1 MSAIYYTDGTLV
13 RGGDGKAYVFVQGQL
28 RIVTGPL
35 VVDKEGRDVG
45 GSVLERLPL
54 LPSEQLE
61 AFPIGEARQLEAAI
75 LGEQP
80 EKWPENGS
88 WFEVRSDMP
97 RRYMRTQATLW
108 QEERRIGCYTETM
121 TRQPWFGFV
130 GGVMVLLA
138 DGNGSFLWNSD
149 LKQFGVDGFRIGKSM
164 RGEEWYQDVPAEI
177 AQKASQVRVVHTH
190 APRANIYQQ
199 LEKTLQVTMDI
210 IAIVAQLAALV
221 G

>member
-1 MSAIYYTDGTLV
+1 MATIYYPEGTLV
-13 RGGDGKAYVFVQGQL
+13 RGDDSKVYVFVQGQL
-28 RIVTGPL
+28 RSVTGPL

-45 GSVLERLPL
+45 GPVLERLPL
-54 LPSEQLE
+54 LPGEVLE
-61 AFPIGEARQLEAAI
+61 ALPVADAPQLEAAI

-88 WFEVRSDMP
+88 WFEIQSGMP

-138 DGNGSFLWNSD
+138 DGNGSYLWNSD

-164 RGEEWYQDVPAEI
+164 QGQEWYQDVPAEI
-177 AQKASQVRVVHTH
+177 AQRASQVRVVHSH

-199 LEKTLQVTMDI
+199 LEKTLQVTMDVI
-210 IAIVAQLAALV
+210 VIVAKLGALV